1 MATDPTIRPHQSEQS
16 DTEPLL
22 PPHLPY
28 YYYSPASSSSSSDPN
43 SYLLIPSYPI
53 LCLRLRRRRPRT
65 LCLSSCSFCFVSLL
79 SSLLFLLLLFSLF
92 LLLWPS
98 DPAIHVTH
106 LHLNHLRISPPPRA
120 SFDLTLELSLN
131 VQNPDFFALDYRS
144 VVSSV
149 SYRGRYLGSVHSA
162 GGRVAARAESNLQA
176 ELRLDSVKIVD
187 QLVYLIEDLTKG
199 SVPFD
204 TVTEVEGSLGLIFA
218 QIPVKGNISC
228 SLNVNPKTHSI
239 VRQDCYPE

>member
-1 MATDPTIRPHQSEQS
+1 MATDPTIRPHQS

-22 PPHLPY
+22 PPPLPC
-28 YYYSPASSSSSSDPN
+28 YSEVPD

-53 LCLRLRRRRPRT
+53 LCLRLRRRPRRN
-65 LCLSSCSFCFVSLL
+65 LCLTSCSFCFVSLL
-79 SSLLFLLLLFSLF
+79 SSLLFLLLVFSLF

-98 DPAIHVTH
+98 DPAIHVTRLHLKH
-106 LHLNHLRISPPPRA
+106 LHISPPPRA
-120 SFDLTLELSLN
+120 SFDLTLTLNLN
-131 VQNPDFFALDYRS
+131 VRNPDFFALDYTS

-162 GGRVAARAESNLQA
+162 GGRVAARGESNLEA
-176 ELRLDSVKIVD
+176 ELRLNSVKIVD
-187 QLVYLIEDLTKG
+187 ELVYLIEDLTKG

-218 QIPVKGNISC
+218 DIPVKGNISC
-228 SLNVNPKTHSI
+228 SLNVNPKTRSI

>member
-1 MATDPTIRPHQSEQS
+1 MATDPTIRPHQS

-22 PPHLPY
+22 PPPHLPY
-28 YYYSPASSSSSSDPN
+28 YYSPSSSSEDPN
-43 SYLLIPSYPI
+43 SHLLIPSYPI
-53 LCLRLRRRRPRT
+53 LCLRLRLRRRRN

-98 DPAIHVTH
+98 DPTIHVTH
-106 LHLNHLRISPPPRA
+106 LHLKHLHISPPPRA
-120 SFDLTLELSLN
+120 SFDLTLKLSLN
-131 VQNPDFFALDYRS
+131 VLNPDFFALDYRS

-162 GGRVAARAESNLQA
+162 GGRVAAKGESNLEA
-176 ELRLDSVKIVD
+176 ELWLDSVKIVD
-187 QLVYLIEDLTKG
+187 ELVYLIEDLTKG

-218 QIPVKGNISC
+218 EIPVKGNISC
-228 SLNVNPKTHSI
+228 
-239 VRQDCYPE
+239 